1 MHIYFQKDEKR
12 NVAIQPLLD
21 EIYEL
26 KKMKIIIDGTVG
38 RAQCLIVHRSG
49 SDDVIPILNK
59 SIIITNADLDLSIPS
74 PIEISPKSHNY
85 RTRAFL
91 LQDI

>member
-38 RAQCLIVHRSG
+38 RAQ
-49 SDDVIPILNK
+49 ILAYIQNNQLH
-59 SIIITNADLDLSIPS
+59 SL
-74 PIEISPKSHNY
+74 
-85 RTRAFL
+85 
-91 LQDI
+91 